1 MEEKIMFRRS
11 FFCVTLLIFLGAVS
25 LAAGETVIWR
35 VPHYLPSAGE
45 AAEKLRFM
53 APRLAPYGKNGHSLS
68 NLDIGRLGIN
78 FSFSDGSVVT
88 LPYGKTAGARVVLAS
103 EAGLVDSA
111 TSRPGTRDSC
121 LLCSDG
127 VASYAGD
134 PLNATWCLTV
144 ASGQD
149 KEFQANGRICL
160 GNEPDADAMMDV
172 LETLAVAHGA
182 DPFVPNGATLSALGK
197 GELKRIPDHLG
208 MNISI
213 NLRSPEAVA
222 GLQNGDILHTVNGTP
237 CTDAGV
243 YQSATSTAYWHAP
256 DGGVVHLEVLRRNK
270 PLNVDVHY
278 PFLGSAYDKDT
289 IAKLQR
295 TAAEQ
300 AQNEAPQAPAAG
312 PAPAPS
318 GIRLGI
324 QVRPVIADDMAPLAL
339 TKAQGLVVVSVENGG
354 LADTMGILAGDVIL
368 QLNRVDVGDMHQ
380 FVQTIRS
387 GAATSFRV
395 WRKGQ
400 TVDLTVPQSL

>member
-1 MEEKIMFRRS
+1 
-11 FFCVTLLIFLGAVS
+11 
-25 LAAGETVIWR
+25 VIWR
-35 VPHYLPSAGE
+35 VPRYLPSAAD

-88 LPYGKTAGARVVLAS
+88 LPYGKTAGARVLLAS
-103 EAGLVDSA
+103 EVGLVDSA
-111 TSRPGTRDSC
+111 TSRPGTPNSC
-121 LLCSDG
+121 LLCFDG
-127 VASYAGD
+127 TAGYAGD
-134 PLNATWCLTV
+134 ALNAPWCLIV
-144 ASGQD
+144 ATGQD
-149 KEFQANGRICL
+149 KETQFTGRICL
-160 GNEPDADAMMDV
+160 GSQPDAEALADV

-182 DPFVPNGATLSALGK
+182 DPFVPTGATLSALSK

-222 GLQNGDILHTVNGTP
+222 GLQFGDILHTVNGTP

-243 YQSATSTAYWHAP
+243 YQSATGTAYWHAP

-278 PFLGSAYDKDT
+278 PFLGPAFDKDT
-289 IAKLQR
+289 IARLQR
-295 TAAEQ
+295 SADEQ
-300 AQNEAPQAPAAG
+300 AQNEAPQAAAG

-318 GIRLGI
+318 SGVHFGFNI
-324 QVRPVIADDMAPLAL
+324 RPVIQDDMAPLAL
-339 TKAQGLVVVSVENGG
+339 TKAQGFVVVSVENGG

-368 QLNRVDVGDMHQ
+368 QLNGADVGNIQQ
-380 FVQTIRS
+380 FIQTIRS

-400 TVDLTVPQSL
+400 TVDLSVPQSL

>member
-1 MEEKIMFRRS
+1 MFRRN
-11 FFCVTLLIFLGAVS
+11 FFSVTLLMFLGAVS
-25 LAAGETVIWR
+25 LAAAESVIWR
-35 VPHYLPSAGE
+35 VPHYLPSAAE

-88 LPYGKTAGARVVLAS
+88 LPYGKTAGARVLLLS

-111 TSRPGTRDSC
+111 TSRPGTPNSC
-121 LLCSDG
+121 LLCFDG
-127 VASYAGD
+127 TAGYAGD
-134 PLNATWCLTV
+134 PLNAPWCLAV
-144 ASGQD
+144 ATGQD
-149 KEFQANGRICL
+149 KETQFTGRICL
-160 GNEPDADAMMDV
+160 GSEPDAEALADV

-197 GELKRIPDHLG
+197 GALKKIPDHLG
-208 MNISI
+208 MDISI
-213 NLRSPEAVA
+213 NQRSPEAVA
-222 GLQNGDILHTVNGTP
+222 GLQFGDVLHTVNGTP

-243 YQSATSTAYWHAP
+243 YQSATSAAYWHAP

-278 PFLGSAYDKDT
+278 PFLGPPYDKDT
-289 IAKLQR
+289 IARLQR
-295 TAAEQ
+295 SADEQ
-300 AQNEAPQAPAAG
+300 AQNEAPQAPATS
-312 PAPAPS
+312 PAPAHS
-318 GIRLGI
+318 GIHLGI
-324 QVRPVIADDMAPLAL
+324 QVRPVIQDDMAPLQL

-354 LADTMGILAGDVIL
+354 TGDTMGILAGDVIL
-368 QLNRVDVGDMHQ
+368 QLNGSDVGDMRQ
-380 FVQTIRS
+380 FVQAIRG